1 MDCQPLA
8 QTLWIVILTVF
19 MIYLDADSAH
29 LKFLGSSNSTI
40 NIYLCTCLVFYII
53 CRLFALEMI
62 FLLISGL
69 IFISLIFS
77 ALLHQSKYSYIYYI
91 ILAIMGLLSNQRHI
105 GAFMKVFFVILNLVI
120 FMDIVIFVTLKN
132 GKF

>member
-1 MDCQPLA
+1 MDFKPLA
-8 QTLWIVILTVF
+8 RSLWIVILTVF
-19 MIYLDADSAH
+19 MIYLDSDIAH

-105 GAFMKVFFVILNLVI
+105 GVFMKVFFVILNLVI
-120 FMDIVIFVTLKN
+120 LMDIVIFVTLKN

>member
-1 MDCQPLA
+1 MDFKALA
-8 QTLWIVILTVF
+8 RSLWIVILTVF

>member
-1 MDCQPLA
+1 MDFKALVRS
-8 QTLWIVILTVF
+8 LWIVILTVF
-19 MIYLDADSAH
+19 MIYLDADIAH

-53 CRLFALEMI
+53 CRLFALELI

-69 IFISLIFS
+69 IFICLIFS

-91 ILAIMGLLSNQRHI
+91 ILAIKGLLSNQRHI
-105 GAFMKVFFVILNLVI
+105 GVFMKVFFVILNLFI
-120 FMDIVIFVTLKN
+120 LIDIVTFVTVKN
-132 GKF
+132 GRF